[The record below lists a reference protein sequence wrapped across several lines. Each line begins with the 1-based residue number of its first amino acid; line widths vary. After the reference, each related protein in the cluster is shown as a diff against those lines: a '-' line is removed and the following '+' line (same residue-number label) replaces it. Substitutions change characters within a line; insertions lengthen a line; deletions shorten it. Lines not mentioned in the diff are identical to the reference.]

1 MTSDQ
6 RFRRW
11 VRGALLIAVFSFVY
25 FLIADLWMPMTSQA
39 RVMHPVV
46 SVASR
51 VSGRIDEVLVHD
63 NQHVEAGDVL
73 FRIDAK
79 PYQLAVQQAELALEA
94 AIQANQQLDA
104 SILAAKAQLEQSRVS
119 EEEQRLEMARVTRL
133 IKSHSISRQQYDQTR
148 ASYQGAQATVRAD
161 QADLAALKVQRGL
174 TGDDNLSLRQ
184 ARNALEQARLDLAYT
199 EVRAREAGTVSN
211 MQLVAGAYAST
222 GQARL
227 AIVADRADVIADF
240 REKSLSRVAIGD
252 QASIIFDAQPG
263 RVFAATLSS
272 RDSGV
277 QAGQLNADG
286 YLAAP
291 EDSDRWV
298 RDAQRMR
305 VHLVMPRAHGLSLS
319 QLPTGS
325 RATVQLFP
333 VAGPASWL
341 AHAQARAVSLLH
353 YIY

>member
-148 ASYQGAQATVRAD
+148 ASYQGAQA
-161 QADLAALKVQRGL
+161 
-174 TGDDNLSLRQ
+174 
-184 ARNALEQARLDLAYT
+184 RLDLAYT

-263 RVFAATLSS
+263 RVFTATLSS